1 MRPRSLIAAS
11 VLGLVASAGLVSST
25 ASGDPGS
32 GTTPYPIPPIDSTL
46 DGPLRA
52 SADGIKLKIDDDA
65 TVRNFVLTY
74 GPGAFSGCHEHPGI
88 VLAVVLEGA
97 VERRVPHR
105 RPETFVA
112 GQAFTE
118 VGPHFVKNVN
128 TSTTRTVGQAA
139 DHPDRAEGYDRPFR
153 QGTSGADLPPASAF
167 LTPLIVL

>member
-1 MRPRSLIAAS
+1 MRPRSLIAAT

-65 TVRNFVLTY
+65 IVRNFVLTY

-105 RPETFVA
+105 KPQTFVA

-128 TSTTRTVGQAA
+128 TSNDA
-139 DHPDRAEGYDRPFR
+139 DRRPNC
-153 QGTSGADLPPASAF
+153 
-167 LTPLIVL
+167 

>member
-1 MRPRSLIAAS
+1 MRPRSLIAAT

-105 RPETFVA
+105 KPQTFVV

-118 VGPHFVKNVN
+118 VGPHFVRNVN
-128 TSTTRTVGQAA
+128 TSTEQRTVGQAA
-139 DHPDRAEGYDRPFR
+139 DHPDRAEGYDRVPR
-153 QGTSGADLPPASAF
+153 GTLGVDLPPASAF
-167 LTPLIVL
+167 LTP

>member
-1 MRPRSLIAAS
+1 MY
-11 VLGLVASAGLVSST
+11 GLVASAGLVSST

-32 GTTPYPIPPIDSTL
+32 GTTPYPVPPIDSTL

-52 SADGIKLKIDDDA
+52 TADGIKLKIDDDA

-105 RPETFVA
+105 RPETFAV

-118 VGPHFVKNVN
+118 VGPHYVRNVN
-128 TSTTRTVGQAA
+128 TATTGPSAKLLITQIVPKGTGPTEFRKELPERTC
-139 DHPDRAEGYDRPFR
+139 RPHR
-153 QGTSGADLPPASAF
+153 HS
-167 LTPLIVL
+167 

>member
-25 ASGDPGS
+25 ASGDPGR
-32 GTTPYPIPPIDSTL
+32 GTTSYPVPPIDSTL

-52 SADGIKLKIDDDA
+52 SADGIKLKITDDA
-65 TVRNFVLTY
+65 TVRNFILTY

-97 VERRVPHR
+97 VERRVPR
-105 RPETFVA
+105 RKPETFVV
-112 GQAFTE
+112 GDAFTE

-128 TSTTRTVGQAA
+128 SAETGPSAKLLITQIVPKGTTTFREEHPERTC
-139 DHPDRAEGYDRPFR
+139 RPHKH
-153 QGTSGADLPPASAF
+153 S
-167 LTPLIVL
+167 